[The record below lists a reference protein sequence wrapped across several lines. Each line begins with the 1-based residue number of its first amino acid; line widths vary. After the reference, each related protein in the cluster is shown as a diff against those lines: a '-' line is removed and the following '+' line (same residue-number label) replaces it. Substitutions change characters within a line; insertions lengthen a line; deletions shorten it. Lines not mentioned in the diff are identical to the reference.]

1 MLNCNVGTLFHLF
14 IYCYVNYP
22 RITSCIWDLSSE
34 FLMGVVHALAIIRGI
49 MAWAVALVLL
59 SLKQLESVI
68 MYYQ

>member
-1 MLNCNVGTLFHLF
+1 
-14 IYCYVNYP
+14 
-22 RITSCIWDLSSE
+22 
-34 FLMGVVHALAIIRGI
+34 MGVVHALAIIRGI